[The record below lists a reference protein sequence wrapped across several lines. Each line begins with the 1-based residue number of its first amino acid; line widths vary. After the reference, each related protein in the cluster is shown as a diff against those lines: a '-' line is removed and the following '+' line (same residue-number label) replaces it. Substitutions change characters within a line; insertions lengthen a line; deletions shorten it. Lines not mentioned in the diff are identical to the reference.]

1 MILNNLKNIKN
12 ILLDA
17 LFPVYCQAC
26 RKEGFWLCEDCLK
39 QTKVLDFQV
48 CPDCENIITDK
59 GFLCPRCRS
68 SGKLHLDAMLCAVS
82 YDKPAIKQ
90 LVHNF
95 KYRFVRGIAGPL
107 ADLLNTAL
115 LRNDF
120 PLPDFLVPV
129 PLHPRRLRWR
139 GFNQGLLL
147 AEYISEN
154 LSPLMKTEVLDFLG
168 RVKFNRPQMGI
179 KSYQDRL
186 KNVQGVI
193 GLKADADLEK
203 IKNKKV
209 LLIDDIATTGA
220 TLEECA
226 KVLKAA
232 GAKKVFAA
240 VVARQS
246 LKK

>member
-1 MILNNLKNIKN
+1 
-12 ILLDA
+12 
-17 LFPVYCQAC
+17 
-26 RKEGFWLCEDCLK
+26 
-39 QTKVLDFQV
+39 
-48 CPDCENIITDK
+48 
-59 GFLCPRCRS
+59 
-68 SGKLHLDAMLCAVS
+68 MLCAVS

-90 LVHNF
+90 LLHNF
-95 KYRFVRGIAGPL
+95 KYRFVRGIARPL

-139 GFNQGLLL
+139 GFNQSLLL

-154 LSPLMKTEVLDFLG
+154 LSPLIKTDVLDFLQ
-168 RVKFNRPQMGI
+168 RMKFNQPQMGI

-193 GLKADADLEK
+193 DLRADADLEK